1 MPYDNPAEARR
12 HGFIPGTYQRVSKG
26 AGEKKRYNP
35 AQGKNGSLDA
45 GAGFNKQAAGTKT
58 YGMGR
63 AAPNMGKT
71 SDKAGYGKR
80 DTMNRNKA
88 RAGAI
93 QKRLGGM

>member
-12 HGFIPGTYQRVSKG
+12 HGYVPGSWKRTSKS

-35 AQGKNGSLDA
+35 AQGKNGSLA
-45 GAGFNKQAAGTKT
+45 GGGGFNKQAAGSKT

-63 AAPNMGKT
+63 AAPNMGHT
-71 SDKAGYGKR
+71 ANKAGYGKR
-80 DTMNRNKA
+80 DNENRNKA
-88 RAGAI
+88 RANAI